1 MDRKTK
7 QGVIAASV
15 ALIIIAIVIS
25 VAVIQK
31 LTPSKERME
40 LSEYY
45 VVEDGQAMVI
55 MQDRIFEENGL
66 YEDGTVYLGYETVVE
81 MFNKRI
87 YWDANENILIY
98 TTPTEVMKAEPLSKD
113 YYINKNKVSMN
124 FPIVKIKGDK
134 VYVSLDFVQEYSDM
148 RYEFYEN
155 PNRIVIQYDWSDY
168 LATTVKKPTVLRF
181 DASIKSDI
189 ILDLSVGQ
197 KLTYVDTS
205 DVVAKGF
212 SKVMTE
218 DGIIGYVKNKYVA
231 EGQYEKLESDYVAP
245 EYVSIK
251 KDGSINLVWHQVTN
265 MTANNNLV
273 GLLEKTKGVTTVS
286 PTWFKVESNEG
297 TISSLADESYVER
310 AHSMGIEVWALV
322 DDFSTEVS
330 MYEVLSYTSRRE
342 KLINELISEAIKYNL
357 DGINIDFEKITLE
370 AGKHYIQFIRELSV
384 KCRSN
389 NIVLSIDNYVP
400 MNYSAYYDIGEQGTV
415 ADYVIIMA
423 YDEHFS
429 GSETS
434 GSVASIGFVEN
445 AIKNSL
451 ALAPKE
457 KLIMGVPFY
466 TRLWKEVTE
475 NGEVTVTSE
484 AYSMSNGMAVL
495 KDNGVEPVWDEV
507 TGQYYGEF
515 EKDGAVYKMWLEEDE
530 SIEAKLK
537 LIDAAGVKGIA
548 GWKLGLE
555 KESIWNVIIKYVN

>member
-55 MQDRIFEENGL
+55 MQDRIFEENSL

-322 DDFSTEVS
+322 DDFSTEVN

>member
-251 KDGSINLVWHQVTN
+251 KDGPINLVWHQVTN

>member
-25 VAVIQK
+25 VAVLQK

-81 MFNKRI
+81 KFNKRI
-87 YWDANENILIY
+87 YWDSNENILIY
-98 TTPTEVMKAEPLSKD
+98 TTPTEIIKAEPLSKD
-113 YYINKNKVSMN
+113 YYINKNKVSMDY
-124 FPIVKIKGDK
+124 PIVKIKSDK
-134 VYVSLDFVQEYSDM
+134 VYVSLDFVQKYSDM

-168 LATTVKKPTVLRF
+168 LATTVKKATVLRF

-189 ILDLSVGQ
+189 VLDLSEGQ
-197 KLTYVDTS
+197 KLKLVDTS

-218 DGIIGYVKNKYVA
+218 DGIIGYVKNKYVEEA
-231 EGQYEKLESDYVAP
+231 QYEKLESDYVAP
-245 EYVSIK
+245 EYTSII
-251 KDGSINLVWHQVTN
+251 KDGPINLVWHQVTN
-265 MTANNNLV
+265 MTANSNLTS
-273 GLLEKTKGVTTVS
+273 LLEKTKGVTTVS

-322 DDFSTEVS
+322 DDFSTEVN

-342 KLINELISEAIKYNL
+342 KLINALISEAIKYNL

-370 AGKHYIQFIRELSV
+370 AGKHFIQFIRELSV

-400 MNYSAYYDIGEQGTV
+400 MNYSAYYDIAEQGTV

-429 GSETS
+429 GSEVS

-466 TRLWKEVTE
+466 TRLWKEVAE

-484 AYSMSNGMAVL
+484 AYSMTSGINVL
-495 KDNGVEPVWDEV
+495 KDNGVEPVWDEA

-537 LIDAAGVKGIA
+537 LIDAADVKGIA

-555 KESIWNVIIKYVN
+555 KESIWNVIIKYIN

>member
-1 MDRKTK
+1 MDKRTK
-7 QGVIAASV
+7 QGIIATSI
-15 ALIIIAIVIS
+15 ALIIILIVIS

-40 LSEYY
+40 LSDYY
-45 VVEDGQAMVI
+45 KVDNGQVMVI
-55 MQDRIFEENGL
+55 MQDRIYGETGL

-98 TTPTEVMKAEPLSKD
+98 TTPTEIMKAEVGSKD
-113 YYINKNKVSMN
+113 YYINKNKKSMN
-124 FPIVKIKGDK
+124 FPIVKTKGDE
-134 VYVSLDFVQEYSDM
+134 VYVALDFVQTYSDM
-148 RYEFYEN
+148 KYEFYEN
-155 PNRIVIQYDWSDY
+155 PNRVVIQYDWSEY
-168 LATTVKKPTVLRF
+168 LFSTVKKPTVLRV

-197 KLTYVDTS
+197 VLTYVDTS
-205 DVVAKGF
+205 EVVDGGF

-218 DGIIGYVKNKYVA
+218 DGIIGYVKNKYVS
-231 EGQYEKLESDYVAP
+231 ESYYEKLESDYIAP

-251 KDGSINLVWHQVTN
+251 KEGDINLVWHQVTN
-265 MTANNNLV
+265 MTANNNLI

-286 PTWFKVESNEG
+286 PTWFSVNSNEG

-322 DDFSTEVS
+322 DDFNTEIS

-342 KLINELISEAIKYNL
+342 KLINELIAEAIKYNL
-357 DGINIDFEKITLE
+357 DGINIDFEKISLE
-370 AGKHYIQFIRELSV
+370 TGKHFIQFIRELSV

-400 MNYSAYYDIGEQGTV
+400 TNYSAYYDIEEQAIV

-423 YDEHFS
+423 YDEHHS
-429 GSETS
+429 SSEIS
-434 GSVASIGFVEN
+434 GSVSSIGFVDN
-445 AIKNSL
+445 AIKNTL
-451 ALAPKE
+451 AMAPKD
-457 KLIMGVPFY
+457 KIIMGIPFY
-466 TRLWKEVTE
+466 TRLWKEVNE
-475 NGEVTVTSE
+475 DGAITVTSE

-495 KDNGVEPVWDEV
+495 KDNGVEPVWDEK

-515 EKDGAVYKMWLEEDE
+515 EKDGAVYKMWLEEDD
-530 SIEAKLK
+530 SIEAKIK
-537 LIDAAGVKGIA
+537 LIDEADLKGIA

-555 KESIWNVIIKYVN
+555 KESVWNIIIKYVN